1 MIAEHQT
8 HFRRVQGDFRFFLC
22 RIAFL
27 LFMVLS
33 LARGGDATRTPQPTR
48 SGYATSYQLTAGWNL
63 IGINLDLDEASRT
76 LLQNKGAMALDAN
89 SKAYVISGNLAA
101 PQACWLYCQTAETL
115 TLFGS
120 LPPED
125 FDFAASLQPGWN
137 FVGPL
142 KDSLLS
148 GAGSL
153 ELPTAIFQVTVRQIV

>member
-125 FDFAASLQPGWN
+125 FDLE
-137 FVGPL
+137 PL
-142 KDSLLS
+142 NIS
-148 GAGSL
+148 G
-153 ELPTAIFQVTVRQIV
+153 E